1 MPNLTSRHDYT
12 ALPAHH
18 RPRNPRPRNQGAPR
32 VPVYSPKE
40 LATYFGMTKSRFQRL
55 LSTRSGPKPALVV
68 RNSKDTADL
77 TYYNRLEVAA
87 WLASIGAWE
96 VPQS

>member
-1 MPNLTSRHDYT
+1 MAFHSLTSRHDYT

-18 RPRNPRPRNQGAPR
+18 RPKNQGAPR
-32 VPVYSPKE
+32 TPVYAPAE
-40 LATYFGMTKSRFQRL
+40 LAAYFNMTKSKFQKL

-68 RNSKDTADL
+68 RNRKDTADL

-87 WLASIGAWE
+87 WLSSIGE
-96 VPQS
+96 LS